1 MKYFDVAKASS
12 ELSFSILAGQTKTRV
27 IPESQEVIVYGQ
39 ALWGERIVFDLL
51 RAGETKVCIDIYGM

>member
-1 MKYFDVAKASS
+1 
-12 ELSFSILAGQTKTRV
+12 LSFSLLAGQTKTRV

-39 ALWGERIVFDLL
+39 ALWGDRIIFDLL